1 MFFKIKTY
9 SFASA
14 KIHRPLRML
23 VLADL
28 HGRAYPP
35 LFGDLAG
42 VCADRRPDLI
52 LVPGDTVTARE
63 DASFL
68 PAEELLCSLTKLCPV
83 YMSNGNH
90 ETKLRMLTDRHRDRY
105 RELVRTLKNGGVHI
119 LNNASEDV
127 CQNGNRLR
135 VSGLEIPLSSYKKFR
150 RPKLSSEG
158 MARAL
163 GRPGEESLNILLAHN
178 PAFAE
183 QYFAWG
189 ADLTVSGHF
198 HGGIV
203 RSPFTGR
210 ALMDPYGFPLPKYG
224 YGMYRQG
231 EKRLIVSGGLGD
243 HFLLP
248 RLFNPRELVE
258 IRVLPKKRRKSHAA
272 ERRA

>member
-14 KIHRPLRML
+14 KLHRPLRIL

-42 VCADRRPDLI
+42 VCRERHPDLI
-52 LVPGDTVTARE
+52 LIPGDSVTARE
-63 DASFL
+63 DLDFAPSR
-68 PAEELLCSLTKLCPV
+68 ELLFSLTKICPV

-90 ETKLRMLTDRHRDRY
+90 ETKLRMRTDRHRDRY
-105 RELVRTLKNGGVHI
+105 RELIRMFKGCGVHV
-119 LNNASEDV
+119 LNNASEDI
-127 CQNGNRLR
+127 CRNGNQLH
-135 VSGLEIPLSSYKKFR
+135 VTGLEIPLSSYKKFR
-150 RPKLSSEG
+150 RPKLSEDG
-158 MARAL
+158 MAKAL
-163 GRPGEESLNILLAHN
+163 GGPRAGSLNILLAHN

-183 QYFAWG
+183 KYFAWG
-189 ADLTVSGHF
+189 ADLTVCGHF

-224 YGMYRQG
+224 YGMFRQG
-231 EKRLIVSGGLGD
+231 DQRLVVSGGLGD
-243 HFLLP
+243 HFILP
-248 RLFNPRELVE
+248 RMFNPRELVE
-258 IRVLPKKRRKSHAA
+258 IRILPKKRSTSCR
-272 ERRA
+272 